1 MLATLI
7 AAVFVLMMA
16 PTGCADDPA
25 DDPANDP
32 EGGRS
37 SASSAATT
45 SVSPP
50 SASPSAERERWI
62 AVIDVAADPD
72 DLDALTQELLDPL
85 GTALMVAPV
94 DCFEGLPETAN
105 DGYVI
110 GAVGEARWEVERAVV
125 DAGETVA
132 FTAKVTILCTD

>member
-1 MLATLI
+1 MRAPLI
-7 AAVFVLMMA
+7 AVGFALMVA
-16 PTGCADDPA
+16 SAGCADDR
-25 DDPANDP
+25 

-37 SASSAATT
+37 STTSAPTT

-50 SASPSAERERWI
+50 SASPSAEGERWI
-62 AVIDVAADPD
+62 AVIDVVADPN
-72 DLDALTQELLDPL
+72 DLDALTQQLLEPL
-85 GTALMVAPV
+85 GTALVVAPA

-110 GAVGEARWEVERAVV
+110 GAVGDARSEVQRAVV

-132 FTAKVTILCTD
+132 FTANVTILCTD